1 MQPEMYTYLAKKQD
15 TYWWNRA
22 RRSMGEAL
30 LRRYGAPRRGRW
42 LDLGCGTGGNL
53 GIADDFQAEMV
64 IGTDLSELALDLAQ
78 AKFPQA
84 RLVRADIS
92 GGLPFADSSFD
103 VVTVFGLIC
112 HHWVKSDRAALTEVR
127 RILRPGGMMLITEPA
142 FPILSREWDKAV
154 MAARRYRRG
163 ELVAL
168 CRQAGLMPRFA
179 SYFTSFG
186 FPILLG
192 LRAFSRLSSMF
203 SRKAAPPDDAGAEG
217 KPLPA
222 WLNGTLHAAAAVE
235 GKAIA
240 AGLPMPFGVTLVL
253 VAARD

>member
-22 RRSMGEAL
+22 RRSMGQAL
-30 LRRYGAPRRGRW
+30 LRRHGAPQQGRW

-53 GIADDFQAEMV
+53 GIAEDFEAEMV
-64 IGTDLSELALDLAQ
+64 IGTDLSQLALDLAQ
-78 AKFPQA
+78 DKFPQA

-92 GGLPFADSSFD
+92 GGLPFADNSFD

-112 HHWVKSDRAALTEVR
+112 HHWVKSDGAALAEVK

-154 MAARRYRRG
+154 MAARRYRRHDLM
-163 ELVAL
+163 EL
-168 CRQAGLMPRFA
+168 CRQAGLKPLFA

-192 LRAFSRLSSMF
+192 LRTLNRLTSIF
-203 SRKAAPPDDAGAEG
+203 RRRDDPPDDAGAES

-222 WLNGTLHAAAAVE
+222 WLNATLHAAAAAE

-253 VAARD
+253 VATRD